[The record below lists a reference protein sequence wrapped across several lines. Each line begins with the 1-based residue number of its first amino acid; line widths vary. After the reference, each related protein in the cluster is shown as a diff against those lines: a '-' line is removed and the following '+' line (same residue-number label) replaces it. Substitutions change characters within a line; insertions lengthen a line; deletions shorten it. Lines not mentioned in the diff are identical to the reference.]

1 MIQSGYTPH
10 SDFPLWG
17 KNSAL
22 SGLAGKRSL
31 AALRSSKYNPLF
43 SGKMQQLYNA
53 PHLSGKI
60 PQFYNASHLSGK
72 IPQLYNAPLS
82 SERMPDSQPSSE
94 KGHKVWGEEV
104 YPLLSWF
111 ETQRVKEAHVM
122 VVGAGALGNEVLKN
136 LALFGVGHIV
146 IVDFDTIEYSNLTR
160 SVLFRPEDADK
171 GLYKAEV
178 AARRIKEINPAI
190 HVQTVCGDL
199 ATGTGLGL
207 YRKMDVIIGCL
218 DSLEARIMLNRICF
232 RAGKSWID
240 GGIGDLE
247 GQVTV
252 YQPGENCYECNLT
265 DDERRDVSGRMPCA
279 GIVKMNEEA
288 GRTATTPVS
297 ASIIAAV
304 QVQEA
309 MKLLHPEAIEAGKF
323 SPLTGKLFA
332 YEGAHPSVSIF
343 EFAPNDKDCIAHEF
357 WDPVIQLPGLSADTT
372 VAEALGGMQ
381 LRRGESGFATGNVAS
396 SGKVASPVEIT
407 SPVEMATP
415 GNMAT
420 PQGNCDFAGKIPPI
434 EIHLRNNK
442 FVDRIVSR
450 ESNKRFYPMLPA
462 SQIPDYIMS
471 SEELRDI
478 QLSEGFYQHDFEN
491 INDTFP
497 YPQLTLRQIG
507 IPDMDVIPVSTPQ
520 GLFYVELL

>member
-1 MIQSGYTPH
+1 MIQSGYNTPH
-10 SDFPLWG
+10 SVFPLWG
-17 KNSAL
+17 KNAAL
-22 SGLAGKRSL
+22 PGLAGKRSPY
-31 AALRSSKYNPLF
+31 ALCSSI
-43 SGKMQQLYNA
+43 YNA
-53 PHLSGKI
+53 PHFSDNMTHS
-60 PQFYNASHLSGK
+60 F
-72 IPQLYNAPLS
+72 
-82 SERMPDSQPSSE
+82 ER
-94 KGHKVWGEEV
+94 GCKVWGEEV

-136 LALFGVGHIV
+136 LALIGVGNIV

-160 SVLFRPEDADK
+160 SILFRPDDADK

-178 AARRIKEINPAI
+178 ATRRIKEINPTI
-190 HVQTVCGDL
+190 HVQTVCGNL
-199 ATGTGLGL
+199 ATDTGLGL

-265 DDERRDVSGRMPCA
+265 DDERRDLSSRTPCA

-297 ASIIAAV
+297 ASITAAV

-323 SPLTGKLFA
+323 EPLTGKLFA

-343 EFAPNDKDCIAHEF
+343 EFAPKDKDCLAHEF
-357 WDPVIQLPGLSADTT
+357 WDPVIQIPDLSADTT
-372 VAEALGGMQ
+372 VFEALGSFVGEMR
-381 LRRGESGFATGNVAS
+381 LRRGDCSFTSG
-396 SGKVASPVEIT
+396 
-407 SPVEMATP
+407 EMASL
-415 GNMAT
+415 GKF
-420 PQGNCDFAGKIPPI
+420 GFAGKIPAV

-450 ESNKRFYPMLPA
+450 EGNKRFYPMLPE

-471 SEELRDI
+471 NEELRDI

-491 INDTFP
+491 IDATFP

-507 IPDMDVIPVSTPQ
+507 IPNMDVIPISTPE